1 MLKQKRKD
9 KKFTQEELALLLN
22 VSKSTVCQLEKH
34 PELCNP
40 NVKLILKLS
49 SCLDIEHLQIYLYF
63 VDKIKSS
70 LSNKH

>member
-1 MLKQKRKD
+1 MLRQKRKD

-40 NVKLILKLS
+40 NIKLILKLS
-49 SCLDIEHLQIYLYF
+49 KQLDIEHFQIYLYF
-63 VDKIKSS
+63 VEKINS
-70 LSNKH
+70 

>member
-22 VSKSTVCQLEKH
+22 VSKSTICQLEKH
-34 PELCNP
+34 PEFCNP

-49 SCLDIEHLQIYLYF
+49 QQLDIEHLQIYLYF
-63 VDKIKSS
+63 VDKIKSN

>member
-49 SCLDIEHLQIYLYF
+49 QQLDIEHLQIYLYF
-63 VDKIKSS
+63 VEKIKFQ
-70 LSNKH
+70 LCNKN